1 MEERYGVKTRR
12 SGLSGRRQS
21 RSGDFMTRAHD
32 EHGRSQIIG
41 PVKVRYQQKNTK
53 VTKSQ
58 KPKTDETASH
68 TRYSHSRPSFHDAG
82 ASEKGPL
89 SLFYSRSAHYTT
101 PLHRPCQHAF
111 FCLLRQPH
119 PPPMLR
125 QPHPPPTL
133 LPPPPA
139 AASASTRL
147 PRPRPRPR
155 PPPTRPGQLVKEDIL
170 LRADAERVA
179 DRDHVRRDAQAVN
192 RRRAAWRWRQ
202 QTSHHLPAR
211 PPPPPPLLERETML
225 A

>member
-1 MEERYGVKTRR
+1 
-12 SGLSGRRQS
+12 
-21 RSGDFMTRAHD
+21 
-32 EHGRSQIIG
+32 
-41 PVKVRYQQKNTK
+41 
-53 VTKSQ
+53 
-58 KPKTDETASH
+58 
-68 TRYSHSRPSFHDAG
+68 
-82 ASEKGPL
+82 
-89 SLFYSRSAHYTT
+89 
-101 PLHRPCQHAF
+101 
-111 FCLLRQPH
+111 
-119 PPPMLR
+119 MLR

-192 RRRAAWRWRQ
+192 RRRVAWRWRQ
-202 QTSHHLPAR
+202 QTSHHLH
-211 PPPPPPLLERETML
+211 PPPPPLLERETML